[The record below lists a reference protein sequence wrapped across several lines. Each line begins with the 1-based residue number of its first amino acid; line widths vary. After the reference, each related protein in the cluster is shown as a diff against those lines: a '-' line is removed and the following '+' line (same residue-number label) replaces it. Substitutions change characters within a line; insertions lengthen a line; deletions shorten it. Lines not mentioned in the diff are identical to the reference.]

1 MNAKAKT
8 AEEWRKDRELLIGTL
23 PEIFS
28 PYKNNEDL
36 DDALEK
42 WEAPIIEASMSY
54 IIDDLFEGHAPARVS
69 INSLH
74 DKYKELRNEL
84 DGLENLAQLHIDLA
98 ASQYGINDAND
109 YFNRFGSL
117 LADASKNALDKK
129 HFLQENKLK
138 TTEKRRPVESLVSVL
153 LDAYV
158 DITGRNIAL
167 SHKPATQNDPDKPSG
182 PLIRFVEPIVRIF
195 EPKKNINTIKTIIE
209 DVKRKKA
216 FFENRSTS

>member
-1 MNAKAKT
+1 MNTKAKT
-8 AEEWRKDRELLIGTL
+8 ADEWKKDRELLIGTL

-28 PYKNNEDL
+28 PYKKNEDL
-36 DDALEK
+36 DDAVEK

-54 IIDDLFEGHAPARVS
+54 IIDDLFEDHAPARVS

-74 DKYKELRNEL
+74 TKYKTLRNEL
-84 DGLENLAQLHIDLA
+84 DELENLAQLHIDLA
-98 ASQYGINDAND
+98 ASQYGINDVND
-109 YFNRFGSL
+109 YFNRFGRL
-117 LADASKNALDKK
+117 LADASKNALDK
-129 HFLQENKLK
+129 HRFLQENKLK
-138 TTEKRRPVESLVSVL
+138 TTEKRRLVESLVSVL

-167 SHKPATQNDPDKPSG
+167 SHRPATQNDPDEPSG
-182 PLIRFVEPIVRIF
+182 PLIRFVAPIVRIF

-216 FFENRSTS
+216 FFENRSAS